1 MDKKAQPIRQRG
13 NIFLLVG
20 IFYWS
25 LLILMSVFVCTLSYQ
40 QKKSEILADVN
51 IRLTQVGSAYQNL
64 TDQFWVS
71 YLPIFE
77 NKTTSY
83 RLLRDYFAVP
93 DEDGLTP
100 VEMHDISNVLA
111 QLAVRDDRIQW
122 IAAYSPVRKVN
133 YIYYASSRDGT
144 GAGTMETMEILPAD
158 FPFMEQMLNKS
169 SLMEIYGEVDSED
182 PRLADT
188 IAVAGGT
195 PALSKGVLL
204 FGYGISQIQQLAE
217 ENLPLSSLQFEIL
230 SNDGQLLY
238 NSGTEHI
245 ELLDEVIQ
253 KGSGVFKTDSG
264 RWFATIDPFTE
275 RGGTVYYTISWAEL
289 FWKSNTNTPQLL
301 IAILLLSALSVLVFG
316 LTMRT
321 INREVHTIQEGLNA
335 LGQNQLD
342 YRIEGNF
349 YQAAFT
355 NIAQSI
361 NKMAESLKEN
371 IDKAYYYQLKHK
383 EAEMQE
389 LQAKFNP
396 HFLYNSL
403 DVFRARCYENGDDE
417 TAELIAQTAS
427 VFRGFIGAQTFI
439 PLQQELAFSQR
450 YLAVYRARHN
460 DAMQILY
467 DIDKEVLQ
475 YGIIRNV
482 LQPLIENYFAHGF
495 DPSRQDNILQF
506 RGYIRDEDTYVLTV
520 EDNGFGMEDDALQA
534 LNAHLQEPIA
544 TEQESY
550 GLKNLHQRIQLYYGS
565 KCGLVIRKNPTGGL
579 IAELCVLRKK
589 PEEDSE

>member
-1 MDKKAQPIRQRG
+1 MDKTTKPIRRRW
-13 NIFLLVG
+13 NIFLLIG
-20 IFYWS
+20 AFYWII
-25 LLILMSVFVCTLSYQ
+25 LILTSLFVCSLSYE

-51 IRLTQVGSAYQNL
+51 IRLTQVGNAYQNL
-64 TDQFWVS
+64 TEQFWES

-83 RLLRDYFAVP
+83 LLLRDYFAVP
-93 DEDGLTP
+93 DDDGLTP
-100 VEMHDISNVLA
+100 VELHDISNVLA
-111 QLAVRDDRIQW
+111 QIVVRNDRIQW

-133 YIYYASSRDGT
+133 YIYYAASQTGT
-144 GAGTMETMEILPAD
+144 GVGIMEALPDD
-158 FPFMEQMLNKS
+158 FPYMEQMQQKNN
-169 SLMEIYGEVDSED
+169 LMEIYGEIESE
-182 PRLADT
+182 RSQLRNT

-195 PALSKGVLL
+195 PALTKGVLL
-204 FGYGISQIQQLAE
+204 FGYGISQIQQFAE
-217 ENLPLSSLQFEIL
+217 ENLPLESLQFEII
-230 SNDGQLLY
+230 SNEGRLLY
-238 NSGTEHI
+238 HSGEEHI
-245 ELLDEVIQ
+245 ELPEEIFQ
-253 KGSGVFKTDSG
+253 AGSGVFQTDTG
-264 RWFATIDPFTE
+264 KWYAMVDPFTT
-275 RGGTVYYTISWAEL
+275 RGGTVYYTIDWKEL
-289 FWKSNTNTPQLL
+289 FLKSNASTPQLL
-301 IAILLLSALSVLVFG
+301 TAILLLSALSILVLCLV
-316 LTMRT
+316 MRT
-321 INREVHTIQEGLNA
+321 IQREARRIRDGLDA

-342 YRIEGNF
+342 YRIGGNF
-349 YQAAFT
+349 YQAAFAD
-355 NIAQSI
+355 IAHSI

-450 YLAVYRARHN
+450 YLAIYRARHN

-482 LQPLIENYFAHGF
+482 LQPLIENCFAHGF

-520 EDNGFGMEDDALQA
+520 EDNGFGMEEDALQT

-550 GLKNLHQRIQLYYGS
+550 GLKNLHQRIQLYYGP

-589 PEEDSE
+589 PEEDAE

>member
-1 MDKKAQPIRQRG
+1 MDKTTKPIRRRW
-13 NIFLLVG
+13 NIFLLIG
-20 IFYWS
+20 AFYWII
-25 LLILMSVFVCTLSYQ
+25 LILTSLFVCALSYE

-51 IRLTQVGSAYQNL
+51 IRLTQVGNAYQNL
-64 TDQFWVS
+64 TEQFWES

-77 NKTTSY
+77 NRTTSY
-83 RLLRDYFAVP
+83 LLLRDYFAVP
-93 DEDGLTP
+93 DDDGLTP
-100 VEMHDISNVLA
+100 VELHDISNVLA
-111 QLAVRDDRIQW
+111 QIVVRDDRIQW
-122 IAAYSPVRKVN
+122 IAAYSSVRKVN
-133 YIYYASSRDGT
+133 YIYYAASQTGT
-144 GAGTMETMEILPAD
+144 GVGIMEALPDD
-158 FPFMEQMLNKS
+158 FPYMEQMQQKNN
-169 SLMEIYGEVDSED
+169 LMEIYGEIESE
-182 PRLADT
+182 RSQLRNT

-195 PALSKGVLL
+195 PALTKGVLL
-204 FGYGISQIQQLAE
+204 FGYGISQIQQFAE
-217 ENLPLSSLQFEIL
+217 ENLPLESLQFEII
-230 SNDGQLLY
+230 SNEGRLLY
-238 NSGTEHI
+238 HSGEEHI
-245 ELLDEVIQ
+245 ELPEELFQ
-253 KGSGVFKTDSG
+253 AGSGVFQTDTG
-264 RWFATIDPFTE
+264 KWYAMVDPFTT
-275 RGGTVYYTISWAEL
+275 RGGTVYYTIDWKEL
-289 FWKSNTNTPQLL
+289 FLKSNASTPQLL
-301 IAILLLSALSVLVFG
+301 TAILQLSALSILVLCLV
-316 LTMRT
+316 MRT
-321 INREVHTIQEGLNA
+321 IQREARRIRDGLDA

-342 YRIEGNF
+342 YRIGGNF
-349 YQAAFT
+349 YQAAFAD
-355 NIAQSI
+355 IAHSI

-450 YLAVYRARHN
+450 YLAIYRARHN

-520 EDNGFGMEDDALQA
+520 EDNGFGMEEDALQA

-550 GLKNLHQRIQLYYGS
+550 GLKNLHQRIQLYYGP

-589 PEEDSE
+589 PEENAE

>member
-1 MDKKAQPIRQRG
+1 MDKTTKPIRRRW
-13 NIFLLVG
+13 NIFLLIG
-20 IFYWS
+20 AFYWII
-25 LLILMSVFVCTLSYQ
+25 LILTSLFVCSLSYE

-51 IRLTQVGSAYQNL
+51 IRLTQVGNAYQNL
-64 TDQFWVS
+64 TEQFWES

-83 RLLRDYFAVP
+83 LLLRDYFAVP
-93 DEDGLTP
+93 DDDGLTP
-100 VEMHDISNVLA
+100 VELHDISNVLA
-111 QLAVRDDRIQW
+111 QIVVRDDRIQW

-133 YIYYASSRDGT
+133 YIYYAASQTGT
-144 GAGTMETMEILPAD
+144 GVGIMEALPDD
-158 FPFMEQMLNKS
+158 FPYMEQMQQKNN
-169 SLMEIYGEVDSED
+169 LMEIYGEIESE
-182 PRLADT
+182 RSQLRNT

-195 PALSKGVLL
+195 PALTKGVLL
-204 FGYGISQIQQLAE
+204 FGYGISQIQQFAE
-217 ENLPLSSLQFEIL
+217 ENLPLESLQFEII
-230 SNDGQLLY
+230 SNEGRLLY
-238 NSGTEHI
+238 HSGEEHI
-245 ELLDEVIQ
+245 ELPEEIFQ
-253 KGSGVFKTDSG
+253 AGSGVFQTDTG
-264 RWFATIDPFTE
+264 KWYAMVDPFTT
-275 RGGTVYYTISWAEL
+275 RGGTVYYTIDWKEL
-289 FWKSNTNTPQLL
+289 FLKSNASTPQLL
-301 IAILLLSALSVLVFG
+301 TAILLLSALSILVLCLV
-316 LTMRT
+316 MRT
-321 INREVHTIQEGLNA
+321 IQREARRIRDGLDA

-342 YRIEGNF
+342 YRIGGNF
-349 YQAAFT
+349 YQAAFAD
-355 NIAQSI
+355 IAHSI

-450 YLAVYRARHN
+450 YLAIYRARHN

-520 EDNGFGMEDDALQA
+520 EDNGFGMEEDALQT

-550 GLKNLHQRIQLYYGS
+550 GLKNLHQRIQLYYGP

-589 PEEDSE
+589 PEEDAE

>member
-1 MDKKAQPIRQRG
+1 MDKTTKPIRRRW
-13 NIFLLVG
+13 NIFLLIG
-20 IFYWS
+20 AFYWII
-25 LLILMSVFVCTLSYQ
+25 LILTSLFVCALSYE

-51 IRLTQVGSAYQNL
+51 IRLTQVGNAYQNL
-64 TDQFWVS
+64 TEQFWES

-77 NKTTSY
+77 NRTTSY
-83 RLLRDYFAVP
+83 LLLRDYFAVP
-93 DEDGLTP
+93 DDDGLTP
-100 VEMHDISNVLA
+100 VELHDISNVLA
-111 QLAVRDDRIQW
+111 QIVVRDDRIQW
-122 IAAYSPVRKVN
+122 IAAYSSVRKVN
-133 YIYYASSRDGT
+133 YIYYAASQTGT
-144 GAGTMETMEILPAD
+144 GVGIMEALPDD
-158 FPFMEQMLNKS
+158 FPYMEQMQQKNN
-169 SLMEIYGEVDSED
+169 LMEIYGEIESE
-182 PRLADT
+182 RSQLRNT

-195 PALSKGVLL
+195 PALTKGVLL
-204 FGYGISQIQQLAE
+204 FGYGISQIQQFAE
-217 ENLPLSSLQFEIL
+217 ENLPLESLQFEII
-230 SNDGQLLY
+230 SNEGRLLY
-238 NSGTEHI
+238 HSGEEHI
-245 ELLDEVIQ
+245 ELPEEIFQ
-253 KGSGVFKTDSG
+253 AGSGVFQTDTG
-264 RWFATIDPFTE
+264 KWYAMVDPFTT
-275 RGGTVYYTISWAEL
+275 RGGTVYYTIDWKEL
-289 FWKSNTNTPQLL
+289 FLKSNASTPQLL
-301 IAILLLSALSVLVFG
+301 TAILQLSALSILVLCLV
-316 LTMRT
+316 MRT
-321 INREVHTIQEGLNA
+321 IQREARRIRDGLDA

-342 YRIEGNF
+342 YRIGGNF
-349 YQAAFT
+349 YQAAFAD
-355 NIAQSI
+355 IAHSI

-450 YLAVYRARHN
+450 YLAIYRARHN

-467 DIDKEVLQ
+467 NIDKEVLQ

-520 EDNGFGMEDDALQA
+520 EDNGFGMEEDALQA

-550 GLKNLHQRIQLYYGS
+550 GLKNLHQRIQLYYGP

-589 PEEDSE
+589 PEENAE

>member
-1 MDKKAQPIRQRG
+1 MDKTTKPIRRRW
-13 NIFLLVG
+13 NIFLLIG
-20 IFYWS
+20 AFYWII
-25 LLILMSVFVCTLSYQ
+25 LILTSLFVCALSYE

-51 IRLTQVGSAYQNL
+51 IRLTQVGNAYQNL
-64 TDQFWVS
+64 TEQFWES

-77 NKTTSY
+77 NRTTSY
-83 RLLRDYFAVP
+83 LLLRDYFAVP
-93 DEDGLTP
+93 DDDGLTP
-100 VEMHDISNVLA
+100 VELHDISNVLA
-111 QLAVRDDRIQW
+111 QIVVRDDRIQW
-122 IAAYSPVRKVN
+122 IAAYSSVRKVN
-133 YIYYASSRDGT
+133 YIYYAASQTGT
-144 GAGTMETMEILPAD
+144 GVGIMEALPDD
-158 FPFMEQMLNKS
+158 FPYMEQMQQKNN
-169 SLMEIYGEVDSED
+169 LMEIYGEIESE
-182 PRLADT
+182 RSQLRNT

-195 PALSKGVLL
+195 PALTKGVLL
-204 FGYGISQIQQLAE
+204 FGYGISQIQQFAE
-217 ENLPLSSLQFEIL
+217 ENLPLESLQFEII
-230 SNDGQLLY
+230 SNEGRLLY
-238 NSGTEHI
+238 HSGEEHI
-245 ELLDEVIQ
+245 ELPEEIFQ
-253 KGSGVFKTDSG
+253 AGSGVFQTDTG
-264 RWFATIDPFTE
+264 KWYAMADPFTT
-275 RGGTVYYTISWAEL
+275 RGGTVYYTIDWKEL
-289 FWKSNTNTPQLL
+289 FLKSNASTPQLL
-301 IAILLLSALSVLVFG
+301 TAILQLSALSILVLCLV
-316 LTMRT
+316 MRT
-321 INREVHTIQEGLNA
+321 IQREARRIRDGLDA

-342 YRIEGNF
+342 YRIGGNF
-349 YQAAFT
+349 YQAAFAD
-355 NIAQSI
+355 IAHSI

-450 YLAVYRARHN
+450 YLAIYRARHN

-520 EDNGFGMEDDALQA
+520 EDNGFGMEEDALQA

-550 GLKNLHQRIQLYYGS
+550 GLKNLHQRIQLYYGP

-589 PEEDSE
+589 PEENAE

>member
-1 MDKKAQPIRQRG
+1 MDKTTKPIRRRW
-13 NIFLLVG
+13 NIFLLIG
-20 IFYWS
+20 AFYWII
-25 LLILMSVFVCTLSYQ
+25 LILTSLFVCALSYE

-51 IRLTQVGSAYQNL
+51 IRLTQVGNAYQNL
-64 TDQFWVS
+64 TEQFWES

-77 NKTTSY
+77 NRTTSY
-83 RLLRDYFAVP
+83 LLLRDYFAVP
-93 DEDGLTP
+93 DDDGLTP
-100 VEMHDISNVLA
+100 VELHDISNVLA
-111 QLAVRDDRIQW
+111 QIVVRDDRIQW
-122 IAAYSPVRKVN
+122 IAAYSSVRKVN
-133 YIYYASSRDGT
+133 YIYYAASQTGT
-144 GAGTMETMEILPAD
+144 GVGIMEALPDD
-158 FPFMEQMLNKS
+158 FPYMEQMQQKNN
-169 SLMEIYGEVDSED
+169 LMEIYGEIESE
-182 PRLADT
+182 RSQLRNT

-195 PALSKGVLL
+195 PALTKGVLL
-204 FGYGISQIQQLAE
+204 FGYGISQIQQFAE
-217 ENLPLSSLQFEIL
+217 ENLPLESLQFEII
-230 SNDGQLLY
+230 SNEGRLLY
-238 NSGTEHI
+238 HSGEEHI
-245 ELLDEVIQ
+245 ELPEEIFQ
-253 KGSGVFKTDSG
+253 AGNGVFQTDTG
-264 RWFATIDPFTE
+264 KWYAMVDPFTT
-275 RGGTVYYTISWAEL
+275 RGGTVYYTIDWKEL
-289 FWKSNTNTPQLL
+289 FLKSNASTPQLL
-301 IAILLLSALSVLVFG
+301 TAILQLSALSILVLCLV
-316 LTMRT
+316 MRT
-321 INREVHTIQEGLNA
+321 IQREARRIRDGLDA

-342 YRIEGNF
+342 YRIGGNF
-349 YQAAFT
+349 YQAAFAD
-355 NIAQSI
+355 IAHSI

-450 YLAVYRARHN
+450 YLAIYRARHN

-520 EDNGFGMEDDALQA
+520 EDNGFGMEEDALQA

-550 GLKNLHQRIQLYYGS
+550 GLKNLHQRIQLYYGP

-589 PEEDSE
+589 PEENAE

>member
-1 MDKKAQPIRQRG
+1 MDKTRKPIRRRW
-13 NIFLLVG
+13 NIFLLIG
-20 IFYWS
+20 AFYWII
-25 LLILMSVFVCTLSYQ
+25 LILTSLFVCSLSYE

-51 IRLTQVGSAYQNL
+51 IRLTQVGNAYQNL
-64 TDQFWVS
+64 TEQFWES

-77 NKTTSY
+77 NRTTSY
-83 RLLRDYFAVP
+83 LLLRDYFAVP
-93 DEDGLTP
+93 DDDGLTP
-100 VEMHDISNVLA
+100 VELHDISNVLA
-111 QLAVRDDRIQW
+111 QIVVRDDRIQW

-133 YIYYASSRDGT
+133 YIYYAASQTGT
-144 GAGTMETMEILPAD
+144 GVGIMEALPDD
-158 FPFMEQMLNKS
+158 FPYMEQMQQKNN
-169 SLMEIYGEVDSED
+169 LMEIYGEIESEHSQL
-182 PRLADT
+182 RNT

-195 PALSKGVLL
+195 PALTKGVLL
-204 FGYGISQIQQLAE
+204 FGYGISQIQQFAE
-217 ENLPLSSLQFEIL
+217 ENLPLESLQFEII
-230 SNDGQLLY
+230 SNEGRLLY
-238 NSGTEHI
+238 HSGEEHI
-245 ELLDEVIQ
+245 ELPEEIFQ
-253 KGSGVFKTDSG
+253 AGSGVFQTDTG
-264 RWFATIDPFTE
+264 KWYAMVDPFTT
-275 RGGTVYYTISWAEL
+275 RGGTVYYTIDWKEL
-289 FWKSNTNTPQLL
+289 FLKSNASTPQLL
-301 IAILLLSALSVLVFG
+301 TAILLLSALSILVLCLV
-316 LTMRT
+316 MRT
-321 INREVHTIQEGLNA
+321 IQREARRIRDGLDA

-342 YRIEGNF
+342 YRIGGNF
-349 YQAAFT
+349 YQAAFAD
-355 NIAQSI
+355 IAHSI

-450 YLAVYRARHN
+450 YLAIYRARHN

-520 EDNGFGMEDDALQA
+520 EDNGFGMEEDALQT

-550 GLKNLHQRIQLYYGS
+550 GLKNLHQRIQLYYGP

-589 PEEDSE
+589 PEEDAE

>member
-1 MDKKAQPIRQRG
+1 MDKTTKPIRRRW
-13 NIFLLVG
+13 NIFLLIG
-20 IFYWS
+20 AFYWII
-25 LLILMSVFVCTLSYQ
+25 LILTSLFVCALSYE

-51 IRLTQVGSAYQNL
+51 IRLTQVGNAYQNL
-64 TDQFWVS
+64 TEQFWES

-77 NKTTSY
+77 NRTTSY
-83 RLLRDYFAVP
+83 LLLRDYFAVP
-93 DEDGLTP
+93 DDDGLTP
-100 VEMHDISNVLA
+100 VELHDISNVLA
-111 QLAVRDDRIQW
+111 QIVVRDDRIQW
-122 IAAYSPVRKVN
+122 IAAYSSVRKVN
-133 YIYYASSRDGT
+133 YIYYAASQTGT
-144 GAGTMETMEILPAD
+144 GVGIMEALPDD
-158 FPFMEQMLNKS
+158 FPYMEQMQQKNN
-169 SLMEIYGEVDSED
+169 LMEIYGEIESE
-182 PRLADT
+182 RSQLRNT

-195 PALSKGVLL
+195 PALTKGVLL
-204 FGYGISQIQQLAE
+204 FGYGISQIQQFAE
-217 ENLPLSSLQFEIL
+217 ENLPLESLQFEII
-230 SNDGQLLY
+230 SNEGRLLY
-238 NSGTEHI
+238 HSGEEHI
-245 ELLDEVIQ
+245 ELPEEIFQ
-253 KGSGVFKTDSG
+253 AGSGVFQTDTG
-264 RWFATIDPFTE
+264 KWYAMVDPFTT
-275 RGGTVYYTISWAEL
+275 RGGAVYYTIDWKEL
-289 FWKSNTNTPQLL
+289 FLKSNASTPQLL
-301 IAILLLSALSVLVFG
+301 TAILQLSALSILVLCLV
-316 LTMRT
+316 MRT
-321 INREVHTIQEGLNA
+321 IQREARRIRDGLDA

-342 YRIEGNF
+342 YRIGGNF
-349 YQAAFT
+349 YQAAFAD
-355 NIAQSI
+355 IAHSI

-450 YLAVYRARHN
+450 YLAIYRARHN

-520 EDNGFGMEDDALQA
+520 EDNGFGMEEDALQA

-550 GLKNLHQRIQLYYGS
+550 GLKNLHQRIQLYYGP

-589 PEEDSE
+589 PEENAE

>member
-1 MDKKAQPIRQRG
+1 MDKTTKPIRRRW
-13 NIFLLVG
+13 NIFLLIG
-20 IFYWS
+20 AFYWII
-25 LLILMSVFVCTLSYQ
+25 LILTSLFVCALSYE

-51 IRLTQVGSAYQNL
+51 IRLTQVGNAYQNL
-64 TDQFWVS
+64 TEQFWES

-77 NKTTSY
+77 NRTTSY
-83 RLLRDYFAVP
+83 LLLRDYFAVP
-93 DEDGLTP
+93 DDDGLTP
-100 VEMHDISNVLA
+100 VELHDISNVLA
-111 QLAVRDDRIQW
+111 QIVVRDDRIQW
-122 IAAYSPVRKVN
+122 IAAYSSVRKVN
-133 YIYYASSRDGT
+133 YIYYAASQTGT
-144 GAGTMETMEILPAD
+144 GVGIMEALPDD
-158 FPFMEQMLNKS
+158 FPYMEQMQQKNN
-169 SLMEIYGEVDSED
+169 LMEIYGEIESE
-182 PRLADT
+182 RSQVRNT

-195 PALSKGVLL
+195 PALTKGVLL
-204 FGYGISQIQQLAE
+204 FGYGISQIQQFAE
-217 ENLPLSSLQFEIL
+217 ENLPLESLQFEII
-230 SNDGQLLY
+230 SNEGRLLY
-238 NSGTEHI
+238 HSGEEHI
-245 ELLDEVIQ
+245 ELPEEIFQ
-253 KGSGVFKTDSG
+253 AGSGVFQTDTG
-264 RWFATIDPFTE
+264 KWYAMVDPFTT
-275 RGGTVYYTISWAEL
+275 RGGTVYYTIDWKEL
-289 FWKSNTNTPQLL
+289 FLKSNASTPQLL
-301 IAILLLSALSVLVFG
+301 TAILQLSALSILVLCLV
-316 LTMRT
+316 MRT
-321 INREVHTIQEGLNA
+321 IQREARRIRDGLDA

-342 YRIEGNF
+342 YRIGGNF
-349 YQAAFT
+349 YQAAFAD
-355 NIAQSI
+355 IAHSI

-450 YLAVYRARHN
+450 YLAIYRARHN

-520 EDNGFGMEDDALQA
+520 EDNGFGMEEDALQA

-550 GLKNLHQRIQLYYGS
+550 GLKNLHQRIQLYYGP

-589 PEEDSE
+589 PEENAE

>member
-1 MDKKAQPIRQRG
+1 MDKTTKPIRRRW
-13 NIFLLVG
+13 NIFLLIG
-20 IFYWS
+20 AFYWII
-25 LLILMSVFVCTLSYQ
+25 LILTSLFVCALSYE

-51 IRLTQVGSAYQNL
+51 IRLTQVGNAYQNL
-64 TDQFWVS
+64 TEQFWES

-77 NKTTSY
+77 NRTTSY
-83 RLLRDYFAVP
+83 LLLRDYFAVP
-93 DEDGLTP
+93 DDDGLTP
-100 VEMHDISNVLA
+100 VELHDISNVLA
-111 QLAVRDDRIQW
+111 QIVVRDDRIQW

-133 YIYYASSRDGT
+133 YIYYAASQTGT
-144 GAGTMETMEILPAD
+144 GVGIMEALPDD
-158 FPFMEQMLNKS
+158 FPYMEQMQQKNN
-169 SLMEIYGEVDSED
+169 LMEIYGEIESE
-182 PRLADT
+182 RSQLRNT

-195 PALSKGVLL
+195 PALTKGVLL
-204 FGYGISQIQQLAE
+204 FGYGISQIQQFAE
-217 ENLPLSSLQFEIL
+217 ENLPLESLQFEII
-230 SNDGQLLY
+230 SNEGRLLY
-238 NSGTEHI
+238 HSGEEHI
-245 ELLDEVIQ
+245 ELPEEIFQ
-253 KGSGVFKTDSG
+253 AGSGVFQTDTG
-264 RWFATIDPFTE
+264 KWYAMVDLFTT
-275 RGGTVYYTISWAEL
+275 RGGTVYYTIDWKEL
-289 FWKSNTNTPQLL
+289 FLKSNASMPQLL
-301 IAILLLSALSVLVFG
+301 TAILQLSALSILVLCLV
-316 LTMRT
+316 MRT
-321 INREVHTIQEGLNA
+321 IQREARRIRDGLDA

-342 YRIEGNF
+342 YRIGGNF
-349 YQAAFT
+349 YQAAFAD
-355 NIAQSI
+355 IAHSI

-450 YLAVYRARHN
+450 YLAIYRARHN

-520 EDNGFGMEDDALQA
+520 EDNGFGMEEDALQT

-550 GLKNLHQRIQLYYGS
+550 GLKNLHQRIQLYYGP

-589 PEEDSE
+589 PEENAE

>member
-1 MDKKAQPIRQRG
+1 MDKTTKPIRRRW
-13 NIFLLVG
+13 NIFLLIG
-20 IFYWS
+20 AFYWII
-25 LLILMSVFVCTLSYQ
+25 LILTSLFVCALSYE

-51 IRLTQVGSAYQNL
+51 IRLTQVGNAYQNL
-64 TDQFWVS
+64 TEQFWES

-77 NKTTSY
+77 NRTTSY
-83 RLLRDYFAVP
+83 LLLRDYFAVP
-93 DEDGLTP
+93 DDDGLTP
-100 VEMHDISNVLA
+100 VELHDISNVLA
-111 QLAVRDDRIQW
+111 QIVVRDDRIQW
-122 IAAYSPVRKVN
+122 IAAYSSVRKVN
-133 YIYYASSRDGT
+133 YIYYAASQPGT
-144 GAGTMETMEILPAD
+144 GVGIMEALPDD
-158 FPFMEQMLNKS
+158 FPYMEQMQQKNN
-169 SLMEIYGEVDSED
+169 LMEIYGEIESE
-182 PRLADT
+182 RSQLRNT

-195 PALSKGVLL
+195 PALTKGVLL
-204 FGYGISQIQQLAE
+204 FGYGISQIQQFAE
-217 ENLPLSSLQFEIL
+217 ENLPLESLQFEII
-230 SNDGQLLY
+230 SNEGRLLY
-238 NSGTEHI
+238 HSGEEHI
-245 ELLDEVIQ
+245 ELPEEIFQ
-253 KGSGVFKTDSG
+253 AGSGVFQTDTG
-264 RWFATIDPFTE
+264 KWYAMVDPFTT
-275 RGGTVYYTISWAEL
+275 RGGTVYYTIDWKEL
-289 FWKSNTNTPQLL
+289 FLKSNASTPQLL
-301 IAILLLSALSVLVFG
+301 TAILQLSALSILVLCLV
-316 LTMRT
+316 MRT
-321 INREVHTIQEGLNA
+321 IQREARRIRDGLDA

-342 YRIEGNF
+342 YRIGGNF
-349 YQAAFT
+349 YQAAFAD
-355 NIAQSI
+355 IAHSI

-450 YLAVYRARHN
+450 YLAIYRARHN

-520 EDNGFGMEDDALQA
+520 EDNGFGMEEDALQA

-550 GLKNLHQRIQLYYGS
+550 GLKNLHQRIQLYYGP

-589 PEEDSE
+589 PEENAE

>member
-1 MDKKAQPIRQRG
+1 MDKTTKPIRRRW
-13 NIFLLVG
+13 NIFLLIG
-20 IFYWS
+20 AFYWII
-25 LLILMSVFVCTLSYQ
+25 LILTSLFVCALSYE

-51 IRLTQVGSAYQNL
+51 IRLTQVGNAYQNL
-64 TDQFWVS
+64 TEQFWES

-77 NKTTSY
+77 NRTTSY
-83 RLLRDYFAVP
+83 LLLRDYFAVP
-93 DEDGLTP
+93 DDDGLTP
-100 VEMHDISNVLA
+100 VELHDISNVLA
-111 QLAVRDDRIQW
+111 QIVVRDDRIQW
-122 IAAYSPVRKVN
+122 IAAYSSVRKVN
-133 YIYYASSRDGT
+133 YIYYAASQTGT
-144 GAGTMETMEILPAD
+144 GVGIMEALPDD
-158 FPFMEQMLNKS
+158 FPYMEQMQQKNN
-169 SLMEIYGEVDSED
+169 LMEIYGEIESE
-182 PRLADT
+182 RSQLRNT

-195 PALSKGVLL
+195 PALTKGVLL
-204 FGYGISQIQQLAE
+204 FGYGISQIQQFAE
-217 ENLPLSSLQFEIL
+217 ENLPLESLQFEII
-230 SNDGQLLY
+230 SNEGRLLY
-238 NSGTEHI
+238 HSGEEHI
-245 ELLDEVIQ
+245 ELPEEIFQ
-253 KGSGVFKTDSG
+253 AGSGVFQTDTG
-264 RWFATIDPFTE
+264 KWYAMVDPFTT
-275 RGGTVYYTISWAEL
+275 RGGTVYYTIDWKEL
-289 FWKSNTNTPQLL
+289 FLKSNASTPQLL
-301 IAILLLSALSVLVFG
+301 TAILQLSALSILVLCLV
-316 LTMRT
+316 MRT
-321 INREVHTIQEGLNA
+321 IQREARRIRDGLDA

-342 YRIEGNF
+342 YRIGGNF
-349 YQAAFT
+349 YQAAFAD
-355 NIAQSI
+355 IAHSI

-439 PLQQELAFSQR
+439 PLQKDLAFSQR
-450 YLAVYRARHN
+450 YLAIYRARHN

-520 EDNGFGMEDDALQA
+520 EDNGFGMEEDALQA

-550 GLKNLHQRIQLYYGS
+550 GLKNLHQRIQLYYGP

-589 PEEDSE
+589 PEENAE

>member
-1 MDKKAQPIRQRG
+1 MDKTTKPIRRRW
-13 NIFLLVG
+13 NIFLLIG
-20 IFYWS
+20 AFYWII
-25 LLILMSVFVCTLSYQ
+25 LILTSLFVCALSYE

-51 IRLTQVGSAYQNL
+51 IRLTQVGNAYQNL
-64 TDQFWVS
+64 TEQFWES

-77 NKTTSY
+77 NRTTSY
-83 RLLRDYFAVP
+83 LLLRDYFAVP
-93 DEDGLTP
+93 DDDGLTP
-100 VEMHDISNVLA
+100 VELHDISNVLA
-111 QLAVRDDRIQW
+111 QIVVRDDRIQW
-122 IAAYSPVRKVN
+122 IAAYSSVRKVN
-133 YIYYASSRDGT
+133 YIYYAASQTGT
-144 GAGTMETMEILPAD
+144 GVGIMEALPDD
-158 FPFMEQMLNKS
+158 FPYMEQMQQKNN
-169 SLMEIYGEVDSED
+169 LMEIYGEIESE
-182 PRLADT
+182 RSQLRNT

-195 PALSKGVLL
+195 PALTKGVLL
-204 FGYGISQIQQLAE
+204 FGYGISQIQQFAE
-217 ENLPLSSLQFEIL
+217 ENLPLESLQFEII
-230 SNDGQLLY
+230 SNEGRILY
-238 NSGTEHI
+238 HSGEEHI
-245 ELLDEVIQ
+245 ELPEEIFQ
-253 KGSGVFKTDSG
+253 AGSGVFQTDTG
-264 RWFATIDPFTE
+264 KWYAMVDPFTT
-275 RGGTVYYTISWAEL
+275 RGGTVYYTIDWKEL
-289 FWKSNTNTPQLL
+289 FLKSNASTPQLL
-301 IAILLLSALSVLVFG
+301 TAILQLSALSILVLCLV
-316 LTMRT
+316 MRT
-321 INREVHTIQEGLNA
+321 IQREARRIRDGLDA

-342 YRIEGNF
+342 YRIGGNF
-349 YQAAFT
+349 YQAAFAD
-355 NIAQSI
+355 IAHSI

-450 YLAVYRARHN
+450 YLAIYRARHN

-520 EDNGFGMEDDALQA
+520 EDNGFGMEEDALQA

-550 GLKNLHQRIQLYYGS
+550 GLKNLHQRIQLYYGP

-589 PEEDSE
+589 PEENAE

>member
-1 MDKKAQPIRQRG
+1 MDKTTKPIRRRW
-13 NIFLLVG
+13 NIFLLIG
-20 IFYWS
+20 AFYWII
-25 LLILMSVFVCTLSYQ
+25 LILTSLFVCALSYE

-51 IRLTQVGSAYQNL
+51 IRLTQVGNAYQNL
-64 TDQFWVS
+64 TEQFWES

-77 NKTTSY
+77 NRTTSY
-83 RLLRDYFAVP
+83 LLLRDYFAVP
-93 DEDGLTP
+93 DDDGLTP
-100 VEMHDISNVLA
+100 VELHDISNVLA
-111 QLAVRDDRIQW
+111 QIVVRDDRIQW
-122 IAAYSPVRKVN
+122 IAAYSSVRKVN
-133 YIYYASSRDGT
+133 YIYYAASQTGT
-144 GAGTMETMEILPAD
+144 GVGIMEALPDD
-158 FPFMEQMLNKS
+158 FPYMEQMQQKNN
-169 SLMEIYGEVDSED
+169 LMEIYGEIESE
-182 PRLADT
+182 RSQLRNT

-195 PALSKGVLL
+195 PALTKGVLL
-204 FGYGISQIQQLAE
+204 FGYGISQIQQFAE
-217 ENLPLSSLQFEIL
+217 ENLPLESLQFEII
-230 SNDGQLLY
+230 SNEGRLLY
-238 NSGTEHI
+238 HSGEEHI
-245 ELLDEVIQ
+245 ELPEEIFQ
-253 KGSGVFKTDSG
+253 AGSGVFQTDTG
-264 RWFATIDPFTE
+264 KWYAMVDPFTT
-275 RGGTVYYTISWAEL
+275 RGGTVYYTIDWKEL
-289 FWKSNTNTPQLL
+289 FLKSNANTPQLL
-301 IAILLLSALSVLVFG
+301 TAILQLSALSILVLCLV
-316 LTMRT
+316 MRT
-321 INREVHTIQEGLNA
+321 IQREARRIRDGLDA

-342 YRIEGNF
+342 YRIGGNF
-349 YQAAFT
+349 YQAAFAD
-355 NIAQSI
+355 IAHSI

-450 YLAVYRARHN
+450 YLAIYRARHN

-520 EDNGFGMEDDALQA
+520 EDNGFGMEEDALQA

-550 GLKNLHQRIQLYYGS
+550 GLKNLHQRIQLYYGP

-589 PEEDSE
+589 PEEDAE

>member
-1 MDKKAQPIRQRG
+1 MAEITKPIRQRG
-13 NIFLLVG
+13 NVFLLIG
-20 IFYWS
+20 ICYWV
-25 LLILMSVFVCTLSYQ
+25 LLILTSVFVCALSYE
-40 QKKSEILADVN
+40 QKRSEILADVN
-51 IRLTQVGSAYQNL
+51 IRLTQVGNAYQNL

-71 YLPIFE
+71 YLPIYE
-77 NKTTSY
+77 NKTTDY
-83 RLLRDYFAVP
+83 PLLRDYFAVP

-100 VEMHDISNVLA
+100 VELHDIADVMA
-111 QLAVRDDRIQW
+111 KIAVRDDRIQW
-122 IAAYSPVRKVN
+122 IALYSPVRKVN
-133 YIYYASSRDGT
+133 YIYYAASQTGT
-144 GAGTMETMEILPAD
+144 GVGTIEILPDD
-158 FPFMEQMLNKS
+158 FPYMDLMQQKS
-169 SLMEIYGEVDSED
+169 NLMEIYGEVED
-182 PRLADT
+182 ERAQLQNT
-188 IAVAGGT
+188 IALAGGT
-195 PALSKGVLL
+195 PALTKGVLL
-204 FGYGISQIQQLAE
+204 FGYGISQIQQMAE
-217 ENLPLSSLQFEIL
+217 ENLPLESLQFEII
-230 SNDGQLLY
+230 SNEGRLLY
-238 NSGTEHI
+238 NSGEEHI
-245 ELLDEVIQ
+245 ALTEEIFQ
-253 KGSGVFKTDSG
+253 AGSGVLQTENGK
-264 RWFATIDPFTE
+264 WFAMVDPYTN
-275 RGGTVYYTISWAEL
+275 RGGTVYYTIDWKEL
-289 FWKSNTNTPQLL
+289 FLKSNANTPQLL
-301 IAILLLSALSVLVFG
+301 IAIFLLSALSVLVFG

-321 INREVHTIQEGLNA
+321 LHREVRRIQEGLDA

-342 YRIEGNF
+342 SRIGGNF
-349 YQAAFT
+349 YQAAFAD
-355 NIAQSI
+355 IANSI

-371 IDKAYYYQLKHK
+371 IDKAYYYQIKHK

-450 YLAVYRARHN
+450 YLAIYRARHN

-506 RGYIRDEDTYVLTV
+506 RGYIRDEDTYFLTV
-520 EDNGFGMEDDALQA
+520 EDNGFGMDEDALQA
-534 LNAHLQEPIA
+534 LNAHLQEPIT
-544 TEQESY
+544 TEKESY
-550 GLKNLHQRIQLYYGS
+550 GLKNLHQRIQLYYGP

-589 PEEDSE
+589 PEEDPE

>member
-1 MDKKAQPIRQRG
+1 MDKTTKPIRRRW
-13 NIFLLVG
+13 NIFLLIG
-20 IFYWS
+20 AFYWII
-25 LLILMSVFVCTLSYQ
+25 LILTSLFVCALSYE

-51 IRLTQVGSAYQNL
+51 IRLTQVGNAYQNL
-64 TDQFWVS
+64 TEQFWES

-77 NKTTSY
+77 NRTTSY
-83 RLLRDYFAVP
+83 LLLRDYFAVP
-93 DEDGLTP
+93 DDDGLTP
-100 VEMHDISNVLA
+100 VELHDISNVLA
-111 QLAVRDDRIQW
+111 QIVVRDDRIQW
-122 IAAYSPVRKVN
+122 IAAYSSVRKVN
-133 YIYYASSRDGT
+133 YIYYAASQTGT
-144 GAGTMETMEILPAD
+144 GVGIMEALPDD
-158 FPFMEQMLNKS
+158 FPYMEQMQQKNN
-169 SLMEIYGEVDSED
+169 LMEIYGEIESE
-182 PRLADT
+182 RSQLRNT

-195 PALSKGVLL
+195 PALTKGVLL
-204 FGYGISQIQQLAE
+204 FGYGISQIQQFAE
-217 ENLPLSSLQFEIL
+217 ENLPLESLQFEII
-230 SNDGQLLY
+230 SNEGRLLY
-238 NSGTEHI
+238 HSGEEHI
-245 ELLDEVIQ
+245 ELPEEIFQ
-253 KGSGVFKTDSG
+253 AGSGVFQTDTG
-264 RWFATIDPFTE
+264 KWYAMVDPFTT
-275 RGGTVYYTISWAEL
+275 RGGTVYYTIDWKEL
-289 FWKSNTNTPQLL
+289 FLKSNASTPQLL
-301 IAILLLSALSVLVFG
+301 TAILQLSALSILVLCLV
-316 LTMRT
+316 MRT
-321 INREVHTIQEGLNA
+321 IQREARRIRDGLDA

-342 YRIEGNF
+342 YRIGGNF
-349 YQAAFT
+349 YQAAFAD
-355 NIAQSI
+355 IAHSI

-439 PLQQELAFSQR
+439 PLQQELVFSQR
-450 YLAVYRARHN
+450 YLAIYRARHN

-520 EDNGFGMEDDALQA
+520 EDNGFGMEEDALQA

-550 GLKNLHQRIQLYYGS
+550 GLKNLHQRIQLYYGP

-589 PEEDSE
+589 PEENAE

>member
-1 MDKKAQPIRQRG
+1 MDKTTKPIRRRW
-13 NIFLLVG
+13 NIFLLIG
-20 IFYWS
+20 AFYWII
-25 LLILMSVFVCTLSYQ
+25 LILTSLFVCSLSYE

-51 IRLTQVGSAYQNL
+51 IRLTQVGNAYQNL
-64 TDQFWVS
+64 TEQFWES

-83 RLLRDYFAVP
+83 LLLRDYFAVP
-93 DEDGLTP
+93 DDDGLTP
-100 VEMHDISNVLA
+100 VELHDISNVLA
-111 QLAVRDDRIQW
+111 QIVVRDDRIQW

-133 YIYYASSRDGT
+133 YIYYAASQTGT
-144 GAGTMETMEILPAD
+144 GVGIMEALPDD
-158 FPFMEQMLNKS
+158 FPYMEQMQQKNN
-169 SLMEIYGEVDSED
+169 LMEIYGEIESE
-182 PRLADT
+182 RSQLRNT

-195 PALSKGVLL
+195 PALTKGVLL
-204 FGYGISQIQQLAE
+204 FGYGISQIQQFAE
-217 ENLPLSSLQFEIL
+217 ENLPLESLQFEII
-230 SNDGQLLY
+230 SNEGRLLY
-238 NSGTEHI
+238 HSGEEHI
-245 ELLDEVIQ
+245 ELPEEIFQ
-253 KGSGVFKTDSG
+253 AGSGVFQTDTG
-264 RWFATIDPFTE
+264 KWYAMVDPFTT
-275 RGGTVYYTISWAEL
+275 RGGTVYYTIDWKEL
-289 FWKSNTNTPQLL
+289 FLKSNASTPQLL
-301 IAILLLSALSVLVFG
+301 TAILQLSALSILVLCLV
-316 LTMRT
+316 MRT
-321 INREVHTIQEGLNA
+321 IQREARRIRDGLDA

-342 YRIEGNF
+342 YRIGGNF
-349 YQAAFT
+349 YQAAFAD
-355 NIAQSI
+355 IAHSI

-450 YLAVYRARHN
+450 YLAIYRARHN

-520 EDNGFGMEDDALQA
+520 EDNGFGMEEDALQA

-550 GLKNLHQRIQLYYGS
+550 GLKNLHQRIQLYYGP

-589 PEEDSE
+589 PEEDAE

>member
-1 MDKKAQPIRQRG
+1 MDKTTKPIRRRW
-13 NIFLLVG
+13 NIFLLIG
-20 IFYWS
+20 AFYWII
-25 LLILMSVFVCTLSYQ
+25 LILTSLFVCSLSYE

-51 IRLTQVGSAYQNL
+51 IRLTQVGNAYQNL
-64 TDQFWVS
+64 TEQFWES

-77 NKTTSY
+77 NRTTSY
-83 RLLRDYFAVP
+83 LLLRDYFAVP
-93 DEDGLTP
+93 DDDGLTP
-100 VEMHDISNVLA
+100 VELHDISNVLA
-111 QLAVRDDRIQW
+111 QIVVRDDRIQW

-133 YIYYASSRDGT
+133 YIYYAASQTGT
-144 GAGTMETMEILPAD
+144 GVGIMEALPDD
-158 FPFMEQMLNKS
+158 FPYMEQMQQKNN
-169 SLMEIYGEVDSED
+169 LMEIYGEIESE
-182 PRLADT
+182 RSQLRNT

-195 PALSKGVLL
+195 PALTKGVLL
-204 FGYGISQIQQLAE
+204 FGYGISQIQQFAE
-217 ENLPLSSLQFEIL
+217 ENLPLESLHFEII
-230 SNDGQLLY
+230 SNEGRRLY
-238 NSGTEHI
+238 YSGEEHI
-245 ELLDEVIQ
+245 ELPEEIFQ
-253 KGSGVFKTDSG
+253 AGSGVFQTDTG
-264 RWFATIDPFTE
+264 KWYAMVDPFTT
-275 RGGTVYYTISWAEL
+275 RGGTVYYTIDWKEL
-289 FWKSNTNTPQLL
+289 FLKSNASTPQLL
-301 IAILLLSALSVLVFG
+301 TAILQLSALSILVLCLV
-316 LTMRT
+316 MRT
-321 INREVHTIQEGLNA
+321 IQREARRIRDGLDA

-342 YRIEGNF
+342 YRIGGNF
-349 YQAAFT
+349 YQAAFAD
-355 NIAQSI
+355 IAHSI

-450 YLAVYRARHN
+450 YLAIYRARHN

-520 EDNGFGMEDDALQA
+520 EDNGFGMEEDALQA

-550 GLKNLHQRIQLYYGS
+550 GLKNLHQRIQLYYGP

-589 PEEDSE
+589 PEENAE

>member
-1 MDKKAQPIRQRG
+1 MT
-13 NIFLLVG
+13 
-20 IFYWS
+20 S
-25 LLILMSVFVCTLSYQ
+25 LFVCSLSYE
-40 QKKSEILADVN
+40 QKKSEILADIN
-51 IRLTQVGSAYQNL
+51 IRLAQVGNAYQNL
-64 TDQFWVS
+64 TEQFWES

-77 NKTTSY
+77 NRTTSY
-83 RLLRDYFAVP
+83 LLLRDYFAVP
-93 DEDGLTP
+93 DDDGLTP
-100 VEMHDISNVLA
+100 VELHDISNVLA
-111 QLAVRDDRIQW
+111 QIVVRDDRIQW
-122 IAAYSPVRKVN
+122 IAAYSTVRKVN
-133 YIYYASSRDGT
+133 YIYYAASQTGT
-144 GAGTMETMEILPAD
+144 GVGIMEALPDD
-158 FPFMEQMLNKS
+158 FPYMEQMQQKNN
-169 SLMEIYGEVDSED
+169 LMEIYGEIESE
-182 PRLADT
+182 RSQLRNT

-195 PALSKGVLL
+195 PALTKGVLL
-204 FGYGISQIQQLAE
+204 FGYGISQIQQFAE
-217 ENLPLSSLQFEIL
+217 ENLPLESLQFEII
-230 SNDGQLLY
+230 SNEGRLLY
-238 NSGTEHI
+238 HSGEEHI
-245 ELLDEVIQ
+245 ELPEEIFQ
-253 KGSGVFKTDSG
+253 AGSGVFQTDTG
-264 RWFATIDPFTE
+264 KWYAMVDPFTTC
-275 RGGTVYYTISWAEL
+275 GGTVYYTIDWKEL
-289 FWKSNTNTPQLL
+289 FLKSNASTPQLL
-301 IAILLLSALSVLVFG
+301 TAILLLSALSILVLCLV
-316 LTMRT
+316 MRT
-321 INREVHTIQEGLNA
+321 IQREARRIRDGLDA

-342 YRIEGNF
+342 YRIGGNF
-349 YQAAFT
+349 YQAAFAD
-355 NIAQSI
+355 IAHSI

-450 YLAVYRARHN
+450 YLAIYRARHN

-520 EDNGFGMEDDALQA
+520 EDNGFGMEEDALQA

-550 GLKNLHQRIQLYYGS
+550 GLKNLHQRIQLYYGP

-589 PEEDSE
+589 PEENAE

>member
-1 MDKKAQPIRQRG
+1 MDKTTKPIRRRW
-13 NIFLLVG
+13 NIFLLIG
-20 IFYWS
+20 AFYWII
-25 LLILMSVFVCTLSYQ
+25 LILTSLFVCALSYE

-51 IRLTQVGSAYQNL
+51 IRLTQVGNAYQNL
-64 TDQFWVS
+64 TEQFWES

-77 NKTTSY
+77 NRTTSY
-83 RLLRDYFAVP
+83 LLLRDYFAVP
-93 DEDGLTP
+93 DDDGLTP
-100 VEMHDISNVLA
+100 VELHDISNVLA
-111 QLAVRDDRIQW
+111 QIVVRDDRIQW
-122 IAAYSPVRKVN
+122 IAAYSSVRKVN
-133 YIYYASSRDGT
+133 YIYYAASQTGT
-144 GAGTMETMEILPAD
+144 GVGIMEALPDD
-158 FPFMEQMLNKS
+158 FPYMEQMQQKNN
-169 SLMEIYGEVDSED
+169 LMEIYGEIESE
-182 PRLADT
+182 RSQLRNT

-195 PALSKGVLL
+195 PALTKGVLL
-204 FGYGISQIQQLAE
+204 FGYGISQIQQFAE
-217 ENLPLSSLQFEIL
+217 ENLPLESLQFEII
-230 SNDGQLLY
+230 SNEGRLLY
-238 NSGTEHI
+238 HSGEEHI
-245 ELLDEVIQ
+245 ELPEEIFQ
-253 KGSGVFKTDSG
+253 AGSGVFQTDTG
-264 RWFATIDPFTE
+264 KWYAMVDPFTT
-275 RGGTVYYTISWAEL
+275 RGGTVYYTIDWKEL
-289 FWKSNTNTPQLL
+289 FLKSNASTPQLL
-301 IAILLLSALSVLVFG
+301 TAILQLSALSILVLCLV
-316 LTMRT
+316 MRT
-321 INREVHTIQEGLNA
+321 IQREARRIRDGLDA

-342 YRIEGNF
+342 YRIGGNF
-349 YQAAFT
+349 YQAAFAD
-355 NIAQSI
+355 IAHSI

-450 YLAVYRARHN
+450 YLAIYRARHN

-520 EDNGFGMEDDALQA
+520 EDNGFGMEEDALQA

-550 GLKNLHQRIQLYYGS
+550 GLKNLHQRIQLYYGP
-565 KCGLVIRKNPTGGL
+565 KCGLVIRKNPTRGL

-589 PEEDSE
+589 PEENAE

>member
-1 MDKKAQPIRQRG
+1 MEQKAQLIRQRG
-13 NIFLLVG
+13 NIFLWVG
-20 IFYWS
+20 VFYWT
-25 LLILMSVFVCTLSYQ
+25 LMILMSVFVCTFSYR

-51 IRLTQVGSAYQNL
+51 IRLTQVGGAYQNL

-71 YLPIFE
+71 YLLIFE

-93 DEDGLTP
+93 GEDGLTP

-111 QLAVRDDRIQW
+111 QLAVRDNRIQW

-144 GAGTMETMEILPAD
+144 GVGTMEILPAD
-158 FPFMEQMLNKS
+158 FPFMEQMLKKS
-169 SLMEIYGEVDSED
+169 NLMEIYGEIENDD
-182 PRLADT
+182 PRLANT
-188 IAVAGGT
+188 IAIAGGT
-195 PALSKGVLL
+195 PALSEGVLL

-230 SNDGQLLY
+230 GNDGQLLY
-238 NSGTEHI
+238 NSGKEYISLPDTI
-245 ELLDEVIQ
+245 LQ
-253 KGSGVFKTDSG
+253 NGKGVFKTDSG
-264 RWFATIDPFTE
+264 KWFAAVDPFTE
-275 RGGTVYYTISWAEL
+275 RGGTVYYTISWPEL
-289 FWKSNTNTPQLL
+289 FVKSNANISQLL
-301 IAILLLSALSVLVFG
+301 IAILLLSALSVLVFS

-321 INREVHTIQEGLNA
+321 INREVRTIQEGLNA

-439 PLQQELAFSQR
+439 PVQQELAFSQR
-450 YLAVYRARHN
+450 YLAIYRARHN

-467 DIDKEVLQ
+467 DIDKAVLQ

-506 RGYIRDEDTYVLTV
+506 RGYLRDEDTYVLTV
-520 EDNGFGMEDDALQA
+520 EDNGFGMEEEALQA

-550 GLKNLHQRIQLYYGS
+550 GLKNLHQRIQLYYGP

-589 PEEDSE
+589 PEEDPE

>member
-1 MDKKAQPIRQRG
+1 MDKTTKPIRRRW
-13 NIFLLVG
+13 NIFLLIG
-20 IFYWS
+20 AFYWII
-25 LLILMSVFVCTLSYQ
+25 LILTSLFVCALSYE

-51 IRLTQVGSAYQNL
+51 IRLTQVGNAYQNL
-64 TDQFWVS
+64 TEQFWES

-77 NKTTSY
+77 NRTTSY
-83 RLLRDYFAVP
+83 LLLRDYFAVP
-93 DEDGLTP
+93 DDDGLTP
-100 VEMHDISNVLA
+100 VELHDISNVLA
-111 QLAVRDDRIQW
+111 QIVVRDDRIQW

-133 YIYYASSRDGT
+133 YIYYAASQTGT
-144 GAGTMETMEILPAD
+144 WVGIMEALPDD
-158 FPFMEQMLNKS
+158 FPYMEQMQQKNN
-169 SLMEIYGEVDSED
+169 LMEIYGEIESE
-182 PRLADT
+182 RSQLRNT

-195 PALSKGVLL
+195 PALTKGVLL
-204 FGYGISQIQQLAE
+204 FGYGISQIQQFAE
-217 ENLPLSSLQFEIL
+217 ENLPLESLQFEII
-230 SNDGQLLY
+230 SNEGRLLY
-238 NSGTEHI
+238 HSGEEHI
-245 ELLDEVIQ
+245 ELPEEIFQ
-253 KGSGVFKTDSG
+253 AGSGVFQTDTG
-264 RWFATIDPFTE
+264 KWYAMVDPFTT
-275 RGGTVYYTISWAEL
+275 RGGTVYYTIDWKEL
-289 FWKSNTNTPQLL
+289 FLKSNASMPQLL
-301 IAILLLSALSVLVFG
+301 TAILQLSALSILVLCLV
-316 LTMRT
+316 MRT
-321 INREVHTIQEGLNA
+321 IQREARRIRDGLDA

-342 YRIEGNF
+342 YRIGGNF
-349 YQAAFT
+349 YQAAFAD
-355 NIAQSI
+355 IAHSI

-450 YLAVYRARHN
+450 YLAIYRARHN

-520 EDNGFGMEDDALQA
+520 EDNGFGMEEDALQT

-550 GLKNLHQRIQLYYGS
+550 GLKNLHQRIQLYYGP

-589 PEEDSE
+589 PEENAE

>member
-1 MDKKAQPIRQRG
+1 MDKTTKPIRRRW
-13 NIFLLVG
+13 NIFLLIG
-20 IFYWS
+20 AFYWII
-25 LLILMSVFVCTLSYQ
+25 LILTSLFVCALSYE

-51 IRLTQVGSAYQNL
+51 IRFTQVGNAYQNL
-64 TDQFWVS
+64 TEQFWES

-77 NKTTSY
+77 NRTTSY
-83 RLLRDYFAVP
+83 LLLRDYFAVP
-93 DEDGLTP
+93 DDDGLTP
-100 VEMHDISNVLA
+100 VELHDISNVLA
-111 QLAVRDDRIQW
+111 QIVVRDDRIQW

-133 YIYYASSRDGT
+133 YIYYAASQTGT
-144 GAGTMETMEILPAD
+144 GVGIMEALPDD
-158 FPFMEQMLNKS
+158 FPYMEQMQQKNN
-169 SLMEIYGEVDSED
+169 LMEIYGEIESE
-182 PRLADT
+182 RSQLRNT

-195 PALSKGVLL
+195 PALTKGVLL
-204 FGYGISQIQQLAE
+204 FGYGISQIQQFAE
-217 ENLPLSSLQFEIL
+217 ENLPLESLQFEII
-230 SNDGQLLY
+230 SNEGRLLY
-238 NSGTEHI
+238 HSGEEHI
-245 ELLDEVIQ
+245 ELPEEIFQ
-253 KGSGVFKTDSG
+253 AGSGVFQTDTG
-264 RWFATIDPFTE
+264 KWYAMVDPFTT
-275 RGGTVYYTISWAEL
+275 RGGTVYYTIDWKEL
-289 FWKSNTNTPQLL
+289 FLKSNASMPQLL
-301 IAILLLSALSVLVFG
+301 TAILQLSALSILVLCLV
-316 LTMRT
+316 MRT
-321 INREVHTIQEGLNA
+321 IQREARRIRDGLDA

-342 YRIEGNF
+342 YRIGGNF
-349 YQAAFT
+349 YQAAFAD
-355 NIAQSI
+355 IAHSI

-450 YLAVYRARHN
+450 YLAIYRARHN

-520 EDNGFGMEDDALQA
+520 EDNGFGMEEDALQT

-550 GLKNLHQRIQLYYGS
+550 GLKNLHQRIQLYYGP

-589 PEEDSE
+589 PEENAE

>member
-1 MDKKAQPIRQRG
+1 MDKTTKPIRRRW
-13 NIFLLVG
+13 NIILLIG
-20 IFYWS
+20 AFYWII
-25 LLILMSVFVCTLSYQ
+25 LILTSLFVCALSYE

-51 IRLTQVGSAYQNL
+51 IRLTQVGNAYQNL
-64 TDQFWVS
+64 TEQFWES

-77 NKTTSY
+77 NRTTSY
-83 RLLRDYFAVP
+83 LLLRDYFAVP
-93 DEDGLTP
+93 DDDGLTP
-100 VEMHDISNVLA
+100 VELHDISNVLA
-111 QLAVRDDRIQW
+111 QIVVRDDRIQW
-122 IAAYSPVRKVN
+122 IAAYSSVRKVN
-133 YIYYASSRDGT
+133 YIYYAASQTGT
-144 GAGTMETMEILPAD
+144 GVGIMEALPDD
-158 FPFMEQMLNKS
+158 FPYMEQMQQKNN
-169 SLMEIYGEVDSED
+169 LMEIYGEIESE
-182 PRLADT
+182 RSQLRNT

-195 PALSKGVLL
+195 PALTKGVLL
-204 FGYGISQIQQLAE
+204 FGYGISQIQQFAE
-217 ENLPLSSLQFEIL
+217 ENLPLESLQFEII
-230 SNDGQLLY
+230 SNEGRLLY
-238 NSGTEHI
+238 HSGEEHI
-245 ELLDEVIQ
+245 ELPEEIFQ
-253 KGSGVFKTDSG
+253 AGSGVFQTDTG
-264 RWFATIDPFTE
+264 KWYAMVDPFTT
-275 RGGTVYYTISWAEL
+275 RGGTVYYTIDWKEL
-289 FWKSNTNTPQLL
+289 FLKSNASTPQLL
-301 IAILLLSALSVLVFG
+301 TAILQLSALSILVLCLV
-316 LTMRT
+316 MRT
-321 INREVHTIQEGLNA
+321 IQREARRIRDGLDA

-342 YRIEGNF
+342 YRIGGNF
-349 YQAAFT
+349 YQAAFAD
-355 NIAQSI
+355 IAHSI

-450 YLAVYRARHN
+450 YLAIYRARHN

-520 EDNGFGMEDDALQA
+520 EDNGFGMEEDALQA

-550 GLKNLHQRIQLYYGS
+550 GLKNLHQRIQLYYGP

-589 PEEDSE
+589 PEENAE

>member
-1 MDKKAQPIRQRG
+1 MDKTTKPIRRRW
-13 NIFLLVG
+13 NIFLLIG
-20 IFYWS
+20 AFYWII
-25 LLILMSVFVCTLSYQ
+25 LILTSLFVCALSYE

-51 IRLTQVGSAYQNL
+51 IRLTQVGNAYQNL
-64 TDQFWVS
+64 TEQFWES

-77 NKTTSY
+77 NRTTSY
-83 RLLRDYFAVP
+83 LLLRDYFAVP
-93 DEDGLTP
+93 DDDGLTP
-100 VEMHDISNVLA
+100 VELHDISNVLA
-111 QLAVRDDRIQW
+111 QIVVRDDRIQW
-122 IAAYSPVRKVN
+122 IAAYSSVRKVN
-133 YIYYASSRDGT
+133 YIYYAASQTGT
-144 GAGTMETMEILPAD
+144 GVGIMEALPDD
-158 FPFMEQMLNKS
+158 FPYMEQMQQKNN
-169 SLMEIYGEVDSED
+169 LMEIYGEIESE
-182 PRLADT
+182 RSQLRNT

-195 PALSKGVLL
+195 PALTKGVLL
-204 FGYGISQIQQLAE
+204 FGYGISQIQQFAE
-217 ENLPLSSLQFEIL
+217 ENLPLESLQFEII
-230 SNDGQLLY
+230 SNEGRLLY
-238 NSGTEHI
+238 HSGEEHI
-245 ELLDEVIQ
+245 ELPEEIFQ
-253 KGSGVFKTDSG
+253 AGSGVFQTDTG
-264 RWFATIDPFTE
+264 KWYAMVDPFTT
-275 RGGTVYYTISWAEL
+275 RGGTVYYTIDWKEL
-289 FWKSNTNTPQLL
+289 FLKSNASTPQLL
-301 IAILLLSALSVLVFG
+301 TAILQLSALSILVLCLV
-316 LTMRT
+316 MRT
-321 INREVHTIQEGLNA
+321 IQREARRIRDGLDA

-342 YRIEGNF
+342 YRIGENF
-349 YQAAFT
+349 YQAAFAD
-355 NIAQSI
+355 IAHSI

-450 YLAVYRARHN
+450 YLAIYRARHN

-520 EDNGFGMEDDALQA
+520 EDNGFGMEEDALQA

-550 GLKNLHQRIQLYYGS
+550 GLKNLHQRIQLYYGP

-589 PEEDSE
+589 PEENAE

>member
-1 MDKKAQPIRQRG
+1 MDKTTKPIRRRW
-13 NIFLLVG
+13 NIFLLIG
-20 IFYWS
+20 AFYWII
-25 LLILMSVFVCTLSYQ
+25 LILTSLFVCSLSYE

-51 IRLTQVGSAYQNL
+51 IRLTQVGNAYQNL
-64 TDQFWVS
+64 TEQFWES

-83 RLLRDYFAVP
+83 LLLRDYFAVP
-93 DEDGLTP
+93 DDDGLTP
-100 VEMHDISNVLA
+100 VELHDISNVLA
-111 QLAVRDDRIQW
+111 QIVVRDDRIQW
-122 IAAYSPVRKVN
+122 IAAYSSVRKVN
-133 YIYYASSRDGT
+133 YIYYAASQTGT
-144 GAGTMETMEILPAD
+144 GVGIMEALPDD
-158 FPFMEQMLNKS
+158 FPYMEQMQQKNN
-169 SLMEIYGEVDSED
+169 LMEIYGEIESE
-182 PRLADT
+182 RSQLRNT

-195 PALSKGVLL
+195 PALTKGVLL
-204 FGYGISQIQQLAE
+204 FGYGISQIQQFAE
-217 ENLPLSSLQFEIL
+217 ENLPLESLQFEII
-230 SNDGQLLY
+230 SNEGRLLY
-238 NSGTEHI
+238 HSGEEHI
-245 ELLDEVIQ
+245 ELPEEIFQ
-253 KGSGVFKTDSG
+253 AGSGVFQTDTG
-264 RWFATIDPFTE
+264 KWYAMVDPFTT
-275 RGGTVYYTISWAEL
+275 RGGTVYYTIDWKEL
-289 FWKSNTNTPQLL
+289 FLKSNASTPQLL
-301 IAILLLSALSVLVFG
+301 TAILQLSALSILVLCLV
-316 LTMRT
+316 MRT
-321 INREVHTIQEGLNA
+321 IQREARRIRDGLDA

-342 YRIEGNF
+342 YRIGGNF
-349 YQAAFT
+349 YQAAFAD
-355 NIAQSI
+355 IAHSI

-450 YLAVYRARHN
+450 YLAIYRARHN

-520 EDNGFGMEDDALQA
+520 EDNGFGMEEDALQA

-550 GLKNLHQRIQLYYGS
+550 GLKNLHQRIQLYYGP

-589 PEEDSE
+589 PEENAE

>member
-1 MDKKAQPIRQRG
+1 MDKTTKPIRRRW
-13 NIFLLVG
+13 NIFLLIG
-20 IFYWS
+20 AFYWII
-25 LLILMSVFVCTLSYQ
+25 LILTSLFVCALSYE

-51 IRLTQVGSAYQNL
+51 IRLTQVGNAYQNL
-64 TDQFWVS
+64 TEQFWES

-77 NKTTSY
+77 NRTTSY
-83 RLLRDYFAVP
+83 LLLRDYFAVP
-93 DEDGLTP
+93 DDDGLTP
-100 VEMHDISNVLA
+100 VELHDISNVLA
-111 QLAVRDDRIQW
+111 QIVVRDDRIQW
-122 IAAYSPVRKVN
+122 IAAYSSVRKVN
-133 YIYYASSRDGT
+133 YIYYAASQTGT
-144 GAGTMETMEILPAD
+144 GVGIMEALPDD
-158 FPFMEQMLNKS
+158 FPYMEQMQQKNN
-169 SLMEIYGEVDSED
+169 LMEIYGEIESE
-182 PRLADT
+182 RSQLRNT

-195 PALSKGVLL
+195 PALTKGVLL
-204 FGYGISQIQQLAE
+204 FGYGISQIQQFAE
-217 ENLPLSSLQFEIL
+217 ENLPLESLQFEII
-230 SNDGQLLY
+230 SNEGRLLY
-238 NSGTEHI
+238 HSGEEHI
-245 ELLDEVIQ
+245 ELPEEIFQ
-253 KGSGVFKTDSG
+253 AGSGVFQTDTG
-264 RWFATIDPFTE
+264 KWYAMVDPFTT
-275 RGGTVYYTISWAEL
+275 RGGTVYYTIDWKEL
-289 FWKSNTNTPQLL
+289 FLKSNASTPQLL
-301 IAILLLSALSVLVFG
+301 TAILQLSALSILVLCLV
-316 LTMRT
+316 MRT
-321 INREVHTIQEGLNA
+321 IQREARRIRDGLDA

-342 YRIEGNF
+342 YRIGGNF
-349 YQAAFT
+349 YQAAFAD
-355 NIAQSI
+355 IAHSI

-383 EAEMQE
+383 EAEMRE

-450 YLAVYRARHN
+450 YLAIYRARHN

-520 EDNGFGMEDDALQA
+520 EDNGFGMEEDALQA

-550 GLKNLHQRIQLYYGS
+550 GLKNLHQRIQLYYGP

-589 PEEDSE
+589 PEENAE

>member
-1 MDKKAQPIRQRG
+1 MDKTTKPIRRRW
-13 NIFLLVG
+13 NIFLLIG
-20 IFYWS
+20 AFYWII
-25 LLILMSVFVCTLSYQ
+25 LILTSLFVCALSYE

-51 IRLTQVGSAYQNL
+51 IRLTQVGNAYQNL
-64 TDQFWVS
+64 TEQFWES

-77 NKTTSY
+77 NRTTSY
-83 RLLRDYFAVP
+83 LLLRDYFAVP
-93 DEDGLTP
+93 DDDGLTP
-100 VEMHDISNVLA
+100 VELHDISNVLA
-111 QLAVRDDRIQW
+111 QIVVRDDRIQW
-122 IAAYSPVRKVN
+122 IAAYSSVRKVN
-133 YIYYASSRDGT
+133 YIYYAASQTGT
-144 GAGTMETMEILPAD
+144 GVGIMEALPDD
-158 FPFMEQMLNKS
+158 FPYMEQMQQKNN
-169 SLMEIYGEVDSED
+169 LMEIYGEIESE
-182 PRLADT
+182 RSQLRNT

-195 PALSKGVLL
+195 PALTKGVLL
-204 FGYGISQIQQLAE
+204 FGYGISQIQQFAE
-217 ENLPLSSLQFEIL
+217 ENLPLESLQFEII
-230 SNDGQLLY
+230 SNEGRLLY
-238 NSGTEHI
+238 HSGEEHI
-245 ELLDEVIQ
+245 ELPEEIFQ
-253 KGSGVFKTDSG
+253 AGSGVFQTDTG
-264 RWFATIDPFTE
+264 KWYAMVDPFTT
-275 RGGTVYYTISWAEL
+275 RGGTVYYTIDWKEL
-289 FWKSNTNTPQLL
+289 FLKSNASTPQLL
-301 IAILLLSALSVLVFG
+301 TAILQLSALSILVLCLV
-316 LTMRT
+316 MRT
-321 INREVHTIQEGLNA
+321 IQREARRIRDGLDA

-342 YRIEGNF
+342 YRIGGNF
-349 YQAAFT
+349 YQAAFAD
-355 NIAQSI
+355 IAHSI

-450 YLAVYRARHN
+450 YLAIYRARHN

-520 EDNGFGMEDDALQA
+520 EDNGFGMEEDALQA
-534 LNAHLQEPIA
+534 VNAHLQEPIA

-550 GLKNLHQRIQLYYGS
+550 GLKNLHQRIQLYYGP

-589 PEEDSE
+589 PEENAE

>member
-1 MDKKAQPIRQRG
+1 MDKTTKPIRRRW
-13 NIFLLVG
+13 NIFLLIG
-20 IFYWS
+20 AFYWII
-25 LLILMSVFVCTLSYQ
+25 LILTSLFVCALSYE
-40 QKKSEILADVN
+40 QKKSEILVDVN
-51 IRLTQVGSAYQNL
+51 IRLTQVGNAYQNL
-64 TDQFWVS
+64 TEQFWES

-77 NKTTSY
+77 NRTTSY
-83 RLLRDYFAVP
+83 LLLRDYFAVP
-93 DEDGLTP
+93 DDDGLTP
-100 VEMHDISNVLA
+100 VELHDISNVLA
-111 QLAVRDDRIQW
+111 QIVVRDDRIQW
-122 IAAYSPVRKVN
+122 IAAYSSVRKVN
-133 YIYYASSRDGT
+133 YIYYAASQTGT
-144 GAGTMETMEILPAD
+144 GVGIMEALPDD
-158 FPFMEQMLNKS
+158 FPYMEQMQQKNN
-169 SLMEIYGEVDSED
+169 LMEIYGEIESE
-182 PRLADT
+182 RSQLRNT

-195 PALSKGVLL
+195 PALTKGVLL
-204 FGYGISQIQQLAE
+204 FGYGISQIQQFAE
-217 ENLPLSSLQFEIL
+217 ENLPLESLQFEII
-230 SNDGQLLY
+230 SNEGRLLY
-238 NSGTEHI
+238 HSGEEHI
-245 ELLDEVIQ
+245 ELPEEIFQ
-253 KGSGVFKTDSG
+253 AGSGVFQTDTG
-264 RWFATIDPFTE
+264 KWYAMVDPFTT
-275 RGGTVYYTISWAEL
+275 RGGTVYYTIDWKEL
-289 FWKSNTNTPQLL
+289 FLKSNASTPQLL
-301 IAILLLSALSVLVFG
+301 TAILQLSALSILVLCLV
-316 LTMRT
+316 MRT
-321 INREVHTIQEGLNA
+321 IQREARRIRDGLDA

-342 YRIEGNF
+342 YRIGGNF
-349 YQAAFT
+349 YQAAFAD
-355 NIAQSI
+355 IAHSI

-450 YLAVYRARHN
+450 YLAIYRARHN

-520 EDNGFGMEDDALQA
+520 EDNGFGMEEDALQA

-550 GLKNLHQRIQLYYGS
+550 GLKNLHQRIQLYYGP

-589 PEEDSE
+589 PEENAE

>member
-1 MDKKAQPIRQRG
+1 MDKTTKPIRQRG
-13 NIFLLVG
+13 NVFLLIG
-20 IFYWS
+20 ICYWI
-25 LLILMSVFVCTLSYQ
+25 LLILTSIFVCALSYE
-40 QKKSEILADVN
+40 QKRSEILADVN
-51 IRLTQVGSAYQNL
+51 IRLTQVGNAYQNL

-71 YLPIFE
+71 YLPIYE
-77 NKTTSY
+77 NKTTNY
-83 RLLRDYFAVP
+83 PLLRDYFAVP

-100 VEMHDISNVLA
+100 VELHDIADVMA
-111 QLAVRDDRIQW
+111 KIAVRDDRIRW
-122 IAAYSPVRKVN
+122 IALYSPVRKVN
-133 YIYYASSRDGT
+133 YIYYAASQGT
-144 GAGTMETMEILPAD
+144 VVGTIEILPDD
-158 FPFMEQMLNKS
+158 FPYLDLMQQKS
-169 SLMEIYGEVDSED
+169 NLMEIYGEVED
-182 PRLADT
+182 ERSQLQNT

-195 PALSKGVLL
+195 PALTKGVLL
-204 FGYGISQIQQLAE
+204 FGYGISQIQQMAE
-217 ENLPLSSLQFEIL
+217 ENLPLESLQFEII
-230 SNDGQLLY
+230 SNEGRLLY
-238 NSGTEHI
+238 NSGEEHI
-245 ELLDEVIQ
+245 ELTEEIFQ
-253 KGSGVFKTDSG
+253 AGSGVLQTESG
-264 RWFATIDPFTE
+264 KWFAMVDPYTN
-275 RGGTVYYTISWAEL
+275 RSGTVYYTIDWKEL
-289 FWKSNTNTPQLL
+289 FLKSNANTPQLL
-301 IAILLLSALSVLVFG
+301 IAIFLLSALSVLVFC

-321 INREVHTIQEGLNA
+321 LHREVRRIRDGLDA

-342 YRIEGNF
+342 YRIGGNF
-349 YQAAFT
+349 YQAAFAD
-355 NIAQSI
+355 IANSI

-450 YLAVYRARHN
+450 YLAIYRARHN

-475 YGIIRNV
+475 YGVIRNV

-520 EDNGFGMEDDALQA
+520 EDNGFGMDEDALQA

-544 TEQESY
+544 TEKESY
-550 GLKNLHQRIQLYYGS
+550 GLKNLHQRIQLYYGP

-589 PEEDSE
+589 PEENPE

>member
-1 MDKKAQPIRQRG
+1 MDKTTKPIRRRW
-13 NIFLLVG
+13 NIFLLIG
-20 IFYWS
+20 AFYWII
-25 LLILMSVFVCTLSYQ
+25 LILTSLFVCALSYE

-51 IRLTQVGSAYQNL
+51 IRFTQVGNAYQNL
-64 TDQFWVS
+64 TEQFWES

-77 NKTTSY
+77 NRTTSY
-83 RLLRDYFAVP
+83 LLLRDYFAVP
-93 DEDGLTP
+93 DDDGLTP
-100 VEMHDISNVLA
+100 VELRDISNVLA
-111 QLAVRDDRIQW
+111 QIVVRDDRIQW
-122 IAAYSPVRKVN
+122 IAAYSSVRKVN
-133 YIYYASSRDGT
+133 YIYYAASQTGT
-144 GAGTMETMEILPAD
+144 GVGIMEALPDD
-158 FPFMEQMLNKS
+158 FPYMEQMQQKNN
-169 SLMEIYGEVDSED
+169 LMEIYGEIESE
-182 PRLADT
+182 RSQLRNT

-195 PALSKGVLL
+195 PALTKGVLL
-204 FGYGISQIQQLAE
+204 FGYGISQIQQFAE
-217 ENLPLSSLQFEIL
+217 ENLPLESLQFEII
-230 SNDGQLLY
+230 SNEGRLLY
-238 NSGTEHI
+238 HSGEEHI
-245 ELLDEVIQ
+245 ELPEEIFQV
-253 KGSGVFKTDSG
+253 GSGVFQTDTG
-264 RWFATIDPFTE
+264 KWYAMVDPFTT
-275 RGGTVYYTISWAEL
+275 RGGTVYYTIDWKEL
-289 FWKSNTNTPQLL
+289 FLKSNASTPQLL
-301 IAILLLSALSVLVFG
+301 TAILQLSALSILVLCLV
-316 LTMRT
+316 MRT
-321 INREVHTIQEGLNA
+321 IQREARRIRDGLDA

-342 YRIEGNF
+342 YRIGGNF
-349 YQAAFT
+349 YQAAFAD
-355 NIAQSI
+355 IAHSI

-450 YLAVYRARHN
+450 YLAIYRARHN

-520 EDNGFGMEDDALQA
+520 EDNGFGMEEDALQA

-550 GLKNLHQRIQLYYGS
+550 GLKNLHQRIQLYYGP

-589 PEEDSE
+589 PEENAE

>member
-1 MDKKAQPIRQRG
+1 MDKTTKPIRRRW
-13 NIFLLVG
+13 NIFLLIG
-20 IFYWS
+20 AFYWII
-25 LLILMSVFVCTLSYQ
+25 LILTSLFVCSLSYE

-51 IRLTQVGSAYQNL
+51 IRLTQVGNAYQNL
-64 TDQFWVS
+64 TEQFWES

-83 RLLRDYFAVP
+83 LLLRDYFAVP
-93 DEDGLTP
+93 DDDGLTP
-100 VEMHDISNVLA
+100 VELHDISNVLA
-111 QLAVRDDRIQW
+111 QIVVRDDRIQW

-133 YIYYASSRDGT
+133 YIYYAASQTGT
-144 GAGTMETMEILPAD
+144 GVGIMEALPDD
-158 FPFMEQMLNKS
+158 FPYMEQMQQKNN
-169 SLMEIYGEVDSED
+169 LMEIYGEIESE
-182 PRLADT
+182 RSQLRNT

-195 PALSKGVLL
+195 PALTKGVLL
-204 FGYGISQIQQLAE
+204 FGYGISQIQQFAE
-217 ENLPLSSLQFEIL
+217 ENLPLESLQFEII
-230 SNDGQLLY
+230 SNEGRLLY
-238 NSGTEHI
+238 HSGEEHI
-245 ELLDEVIQ
+245 ELPEEIFQ
-253 KGSGVFKTDSG
+253 AGSGVFQTDTG
-264 RWFATIDPFTE
+264 KWYAMVDPFTT
-275 RGGTVYYTISWAEL
+275 RGGTVYYTIDWKEL
-289 FWKSNTNTPQLL
+289 FLKSNASTPQLL
-301 IAILLLSALSVLVFG
+301 TAILQLSALSILVLCLV
-316 LTMRT
+316 MRT
-321 INREVHTIQEGLNA
+321 IQREARRIRDGLDA

-342 YRIEGNF
+342 YRIGGNF
-349 YQAAFT
+349 YQAAFAD
-355 NIAQSI
+355 IAHSI

-450 YLAVYRARHN
+450 YLAIYRARHN

-520 EDNGFGMEDDALQA
+520 EDNGFGMEEDALQA

-550 GLKNLHQRIQLYYGS
+550 GLKNLHQRIQLYYGP

-589 PEEDSE
+589 PEENAE

>member
-1 MDKKAQPIRQRG
+1 MDKTTKPIRRRW
-13 NIFLLVG
+13 NIFLLIG
-20 IFYWS
+20 AFYWII
-25 LLILMSVFVCTLSYQ
+25 LILTSLFVCALSYE

-51 IRLTQVGSAYQNL
+51 IRLTQVGNAYQNL
-64 TDQFWVS
+64 TEQFWES

-77 NKTTSY
+77 NRTTSY
-83 RLLRDYFAVP
+83 LLLRDYFAVP
-93 DEDGLTP
+93 DDDGLTP
-100 VEMHDISNVLA
+100 VELHDISNVLA
-111 QLAVRDDRIQW
+111 QIVVRDDRIQW
-122 IAAYSPVRKVN
+122 IAAYSSVRKVN
-133 YIYYASSRDGT
+133 YIYYAASQTGT
-144 GAGTMETMEILPAD
+144 GVGIMEALPDD
-158 FPFMEQMLNKS
+158 FPYMEQMQQKNN
-169 SLMEIYGEVDSED
+169 LMEIYGEIESE
-182 PRLADT
+182 RSQLRNT

-195 PALSKGVLL
+195 PALTKGVLL
-204 FGYGISQIQQLAE
+204 FGYGISQIQQFAE
-217 ENLPLSSLQFEIL
+217 ENLPLESLQFEII
-230 SNDGQLLY
+230 SNEGRLLY
-238 NSGTEHI
+238 HSGEEHI
-245 ELLDEVIQ
+245 ELPEEIFQ
-253 KGSGVFKTDSG
+253 AGSGVFQTDTG
-264 RWFATIDPFTE
+264 KWYAMVDPFTT
-275 RGGTVYYTISWAEL
+275 RGGTVYYTIDWKEL
-289 FWKSNTNTPQLL
+289 FLKSNASTPQLL
-301 IAILLLSALSVLVFG
+301 TAILQLSALSILVLCLV
-316 LTMRT
+316 MRT
-321 INREVHTIQEGLNA
+321 IQREARRIRDGLDA

-342 YRIEGNF
+342 YRIGGNF
-349 YQAAFT
+349 YQAAFAD
-355 NIAQSI
+355 IAHSI

-450 YLAVYRARHN
+450 YLAIYRARHN

-520 EDNGFGMEDDALQA
+520 EDNGFGMEEDALQA

-550 GLKNLHQRIQLYYGS
+550 GLKNLHQRIQLYYGP

-589 PEEDSE
+589 PEENVE

>member
-1 MDKKAQPIRQRG
+1 MDKTTKPIRRRW
-13 NIFLLVG
+13 NIFLLIG
-20 IFYWS
+20 AFYWII
-25 LLILMSVFVCTLSYQ
+25 LILTSLFVCALSYE

-51 IRLTQVGSAYQNL
+51 IRLTQVGNAYQNL
-64 TDQFWVS
+64 TEQFWES

-77 NKTTSY
+77 NRTTSY
-83 RLLRDYFAVP
+83 LLLRDYFAVP
-93 DEDGLTP
+93 DDDGLTP
-100 VEMHDISNVLA
+100 VELHDISNVLA
-111 QLAVRDDRIQW
+111 QIVVRDDRIQW

-133 YIYYASSRDGT
+133 YIYYAAPQTGT
-144 GAGTMETMEILPAD
+144 GVGIMEALPDD
-158 FPFMEQMLNKS
+158 FPYMEQMQQKNN
-169 SLMEIYGEVDSED
+169 LMEIYGEIESE
-182 PRLADT
+182 RSQLRNT

-195 PALSKGVLL
+195 PALTKGVLL
-204 FGYGISQIQQLAE
+204 FGYGISQIQQFAE
-217 ENLPLSSLQFEIL
+217 ENLPLESLQFEII
-230 SNDGQLLY
+230 SNEGRLLY
-238 NSGTEHI
+238 HSGEKHI
-245 ELLDEVIQ
+245 ELPEEIFQ
-253 KGSGVFKTDSG
+253 AGSGVFQTDTG
-264 RWFATIDPFTE
+264 KWYAMVDPFTT
-275 RGGTVYYTISWAEL
+275 RGGTVYYTIDWKEL
-289 FWKSNTNTPQLL
+289 FLKSNASMPQLL
-301 IAILLLSALSVLVFG
+301 TAILQLSALSILVLCLV
-316 LTMRT
+316 MRT
-321 INREVHTIQEGLNA
+321 IQREARRIRDGLDA

-342 YRIEGNF
+342 YRIGGNF
-349 YQAAFT
+349 YQAAFAD
-355 NIAQSI
+355 IAHSI

-450 YLAVYRARHN
+450 YLAIYRARHN

-520 EDNGFGMEDDALQA
+520 EDNGFGMEEDALQT

-550 GLKNLHQRIQLYYGS
+550 GLKNLHQRIQLYYGP

-589 PEEDSE
+589 PEENAE

>member
-1 MDKKAQPIRQRG
+1 MDEMTKPIRQRG
-13 NIFLLVG
+13 NVFLLIG
-20 IFYWS
+20 ICYWV
-25 LLILMSVFVCTLSYQ
+25 LLILTSVFVCALSYE

-51 IRLTQVGSAYQNL
+51 IRLTQVGNAYHNL

-71 YLPIFE
+71 YLPIYE
-77 NKTTSY
+77 NKTTNY
-83 RLLRDYFAVP
+83 PLLRDYFAVP

-100 VEMHDISNVLA
+100 VELHDIA
-111 QLAVRDDRIQW
+111 DIMAKIAVRDDRIQW
-122 IAAYSPVRKVN
+122 IALYSPVRKVN
-133 YIYYASSRDGT
+133 YIYYAASQMGT
-144 GAGTMETMEILPAD
+144 GVGTIEILPGD
-158 FPFMEQMLNKS
+158 FPYMDLMQQKS
-169 SLMEIYGEVDSED
+169 NLMEIYGEVED
-182 PRLADT
+182 ERTQLQNT
-188 IAVAGGT
+188 IALAGGT
-195 PALSKGVLL
+195 PALTKGVLL
-204 FGYGISQIQQLAE
+204 FGYGISQIQQMAE
-217 ENLPLSSLQFEIL
+217 ENLPLESLQFEII
-230 SNDGQLLY
+230 SNEGRLLY
-238 NSGTEHI
+238 NSGEEHI
-245 ELLDEVIQ
+245 ALTKEIFQ
-253 KGSGVFKTDSG
+253 TGSGVLQTESG
-264 RWFATIDPFTE
+264 KWFAMVDPYTN
-275 RGGTVYYTISWAEL
+275 RSGTVYYTIDWKEL
-289 FWKSNTNTPQLL
+289 FLKSNANTPQLL
-301 IAILLLSALSVLVFG
+301 IAIFLLSALSVLVFG

-321 INREVHTIQEGLNA
+321 LHREVRRIQDGLDA

-342 YRIEGNF
+342 SRIGGNF
-349 YQAAFT
+349 YQAAFAD
-355 NIAQSI
+355 IANSI

-371 IDKAYYYQLKHK
+371 IDKAYYYQIKHK

-450 YLAVYRARHN
+450 YLAIYRARHN

-520 EDNGFGMEDDALQA
+520 EDNGFGMDEDALQT
-534 LNAHLQEPIA
+534 LNAHLQEPIT
-544 TEQESY
+544 TEKESY
-550 GLKNLHQRIQLYYGS
+550 GLKNLHQRIQLYYGP

-589 PEEDSE
+589 PEEDPE

>member
-1 MDKKAQPIRQRG
+1 MDKTTKPIRRRW
-13 NIFLLVG
+13 NIFLLIG
-20 IFYWS
+20 ACYWII
-25 LLILMSVFVCTLSYQ
+25 LILTSLFVCALSYE

-51 IRLTQVGSAYQNL
+51 IRLTQVGNAYQNL
-64 TDQFWVS
+64 TEQFWES

-77 NKTTSY
+77 NRTTSY
-83 RLLRDYFAVP
+83 LLLRDYFAVP
-93 DEDGLTP
+93 DDDGLTP
-100 VEMHDISNVLA
+100 VELHDISNVLA
-111 QLAVRDDRIQW
+111 QIVVRDDRIQW
-122 IAAYSPVRKVN
+122 IAAYSSVRKVN
-133 YIYYASSRDGT
+133 YIYYAASQTGT
-144 GAGTMETMEILPAD
+144 GVGIMEALPDD
-158 FPFMEQMLNKS
+158 FPYMEQMQQKNN
-169 SLMEIYGEVDSED
+169 LMEIYGEIESE
-182 PRLADT
+182 RSQLRNT

-195 PALSKGVLL
+195 PALTKGVLL
-204 FGYGISQIQQLAE
+204 FGYGISQIQQFAE
-217 ENLPLSSLQFEIL
+217 ENLPLESLQFEII
-230 SNDGQLLY
+230 SNEGRLLY
-238 NSGTEHI
+238 HSGEEHI
-245 ELLDEVIQ
+245 ELPEEIFQ
-253 KGSGVFKTDSG
+253 AGSGVFQTDTG
-264 RWFATIDPFTE
+264 KWYAMVDPFTT
-275 RGGTVYYTISWAEL
+275 RGGTVYYTIDWKEL
-289 FWKSNTNTPQLL
+289 FLKSNASTPQLL
-301 IAILLLSALSVLVFG
+301 TAILQLSALSILVLCLV
-316 LTMRT
+316 MRT
-321 INREVHTIQEGLNA
+321 IQREARRIRDGLDA

-342 YRIEGNF
+342 YRIGGNF
-349 YQAAFT
+349 YQAAFAD
-355 NIAQSI
+355 IAHSI

-450 YLAVYRARHN
+450 YLAIYRARHN

-520 EDNGFGMEDDALQA
+520 EDNGFGMEEDALQA

-550 GLKNLHQRIQLYYGS
+550 GLKNLHQRIQLYYGP

-589 PEEDSE
+589 PEENAE

>member
-1 MDKKAQPIRQRG
+1 MEKTAKPIRQRG
-13 NIFLLVG
+13 NVFLMIG
-20 IFYWS
+20 IFYWL
-25 LLILMSVFVCTLSYQ
+25 LLILTSIFVCALSYE

-51 IRLTQVGSAYQNL
+51 IRLTQVGSEYQNL
-64 TDQFWVS
+64 TDHFWAS

-77 NKTTSY
+77 NRTTSY
-83 RLLRDYFAVP
+83 LLLRDYFAVP

-100 VEMHDISNVLA
+100 LELHDISSVLA
-111 QLAVRDDRIQW
+111 QIAVRDDRIQW

-133 YIYYASSRDGT
+133 YIYYAASQTETGT
-144 GAGTMETMEILPAD
+144 GTMEVLPDD
-158 FPFMEQMLNKS
+158 FPYMEQMIQKS
-169 SLMEIYGEVDSED
+169 SLMEIYGEVED
-182 PRLADT
+182 ERPQLQNT

-195 PALSKGVLL
+195 PALTKGVLL
-204 FGYGISQIQQLAE
+204 FGYGISQIQQFAE
-217 ENLPLSSLQFEIL
+217 ENLPLKSLQFEII
-230 SNDGQLLY
+230 SDEGRLLY
-238 NSGTEHI
+238 NSGKEHI
-245 ELLDEVIQ
+245 ELSEELFQ
-253 KGSGVFKTDSG
+253 AGSGVFQTDSG
-264 RWFATIDPFTE
+264 KWYAMVDPYTTH
-275 RGGTVYYTISWAEL
+275 GGTVYYTIDWKEL
-289 FWKSNTNTPQLL
+289 FLRSNANTPQLL
-301 IAILLLSALSVLVFG
+301 IVIFLLSALSALVFY
-316 LTMRT
+316 LVMRT
-321 INREVHTIQEGLNA
+321 IHREVRRIQDGLDA

-342 YRIEGNF
+342 YRIGGNF
-349 YQAAFT
+349 YQAAFAD
-355 NIAQSI
+355 IAHSI
-361 NKMAESLKEN
+361 NRMAESLKEN

-520 EDNGFGMEDDALQA
+520 EDNGFGMEEDALQA

-550 GLKNLHQRIQLYYGS
+550 GLKNLHQRIQLYYGP

-589 PEEDSE
+589 PEEDTE

>member
-1 MDKKAQPIRQRG
+1 MDKTTKPIRRRW
-13 NIFLLVG
+13 NIFLLIG
-20 IFYWS
+20 AFYRII
-25 LLILMSVFVCTLSYQ
+25 LILTSLFVCALSYE

-51 IRLTQVGSAYQNL
+51 IRLTQVGNAYQNL
-64 TDQFWVS
+64 TEQFWES

-77 NKTTSY
+77 NRTTSY
-83 RLLRDYFAVP
+83 LLLRDYFAVP
-93 DEDGLTP
+93 DDDGLTP
-100 VEMHDISNVLA
+100 VELHDISNVLA
-111 QLAVRDDRIQW
+111 QIVVRDDRIQW
-122 IAAYSPVRKVN
+122 IAAYSSVRKVN
-133 YIYYASSRDGT
+133 YIYYAASQTGT
-144 GAGTMETMEILPAD
+144 GVGIMEALPDD
-158 FPFMEQMLNKS
+158 FPYMEQMQQKNN
-169 SLMEIYGEVDSED
+169 LMEIYGEIESE
-182 PRLADT
+182 RSQLRNT

-195 PALSKGVLL
+195 PALTKGVLL
-204 FGYGISQIQQLAE
+204 FGYGISQIQQFAE
-217 ENLPLSSLQFEIL
+217 ENLPLESLQFEII
-230 SNDGQLLY
+230 SNEGRLLY
-238 NSGTEHI
+238 HSGEEPI
-245 ELLDEVIQ
+245 ELPEEIFQ
-253 KGSGVFKTDSG
+253 AGSGVFQTDTG
-264 RWFATIDPFTE
+264 KWYAMVDPFTT
-275 RGGTVYYTISWAEL
+275 RGGTVYYTIDWKEL
-289 FWKSNTNTPQLL
+289 FLKSNASTPQLL
-301 IAILLLSALSVLVFG
+301 TAILQLSALSILVLCLV
-316 LTMRT
+316 MRT
-321 INREVHTIQEGLNA
+321 IQREARRIRDGLDA

-342 YRIEGNF
+342 YRIGGNF
-349 YQAAFT
+349 YQAAFAD
-355 NIAQSI
+355 IAHSI

-450 YLAVYRARHN
+450 YLAIYRARHN

-520 EDNGFGMEDDALQA
+520 EDNGFGMEEDALQA

-550 GLKNLHQRIQLYYGS
+550 GLKNLHQRIQLYYGP

-589 PEEDSE
+589 PEENAE